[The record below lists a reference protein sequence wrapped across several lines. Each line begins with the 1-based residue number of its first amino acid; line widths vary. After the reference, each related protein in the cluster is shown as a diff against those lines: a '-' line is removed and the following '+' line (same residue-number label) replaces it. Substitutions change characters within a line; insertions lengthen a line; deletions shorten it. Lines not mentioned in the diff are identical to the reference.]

1 MGSTSHNWTKL
12 RWALIPFAAAAL
24 TLAVLHRAHPV
35 QADQAP
41 PPTIKTLKL
50 GEARPGTLYSMTLA
64 VKDPTQL
71 QGANAVLATIKD
83 AQGVIDSKWLHT
95 ADLDFYLTLRPRAA
109 GPVTVTLSSTTPAP
123 EITTTLHKILQA
135 PALPTET
142 PGAIAAAPNNT
153 WQTAQ
158 PIEFGQTIYGSD
170 DERPYAPSR
179 NEDGYAAMVKGFQW
193 FKFTFKEPKPRLVYF
208 TLNVTDR
215 DVPLDVDIFEPGKD
229 DVIPYNKGEFVYQV
243 EATQNYPGLYKF
255 RTRILEPNH
264 DYYIRVAGNHPAYQ
278 LHTSDFPIPPYTDPH
293 QAVRAGMD
301 FLVNMGDSWLSNTPR
316 RGAVALRTTMQHSET
331 QLCIACHPAQFTT
344 RGYLTAVHNGYA
356 PTQRPQLEFLA
367 DRLYN
372 NARPLYGEPNTNWV
386 RVIYTART
394 VSSRLPLLVNQFE
407 QNVTHDK
414 PRPNFAIPYAEYL
427 KIHYKGLKEMPGDEA
442 DGCEPDVSPF
452 EIATQSWQTF
462 DMVYKQTKD
471 EQWRAERD
479 HVETLA
485 LSDAPKNMI
494 DLNWKIMLLA
504 TIDRAKYQS
513 QLDQLIAQLYEY
525 ETPQGAWPYP
535 FDKKAK
541 TADFIS
547 YNAVL
552 AVAMAG
558 RRPETDDHLAVAVKA
573 MLAAQRQEGSW
584 EGDPVYQGFNTPFRA
599 TQFAVMAL
607 STLYPG
613 TTQAKNWDAAYPAPP
628 TRLAKKNLPLL
639 LSQLDQY
646 WDPAPGPVLKQIRE
660 VLLKSD
666 QPLAREAAAR
676 AIGHMAD
683 PGSLPALMQALGDQ
697 TKMVQT
703 SAAYAVR
710 MILSRRQDVAPEGR
724 KLLIAALAS
733 PTPRT
738 RWGAA
743 RVFNQHFRDLTGDKD
758 LLAALERTV
767 NDPVPFVRF
776 EAASGLWRWYYW
788 QVNQPEMRRTTL
800 ETLATRMNVETDAMV
815 RRGLEESIYDLLD
828 ENTGYLTAWV
838 RASAEDDD
846 KKRIGNGYESV
857 VRDQA
862 QVLAKVLR
870 EGTPSGREGILNALW
885 DFHIRH
891 YALPPLKENTV
902 SIGLPAVLTKYVSGV
917 PDLHRPG
924 YEYPPYR
931 EAVDFKYDVHNGF
944 FQTRI
949 GNDSDL
955 IHFFKSSGPELEEAL
970 LACLKDAN
978 DTMKIEVLKAGSTLS
993 GAADERFTLAALT
1006 LSEDSSPEV
1015 RQTVRYVYEE
1025 EQRGALNL
1033 DPPPAAQEDVSSRPK
1048 RSEVEGPAVPPTTR
1062 ADISWWLAVS
1072 ERTKLLLSST
1082 TRSVPQVSLLRPG
1095 IPATDPEGEHQ
1106 LSTLSSRA
1114 EPRDLQFY
1122 FTSNNAIASPPQKEL
1137 SSRPERT
1144 QISYLATFPTATY
1157 VPFLQRK
1164 PQEAGQSHQ
1173 ASLEIW
1179 GSEAEGL
1186 AVPAPDPRLVTKIV
1200 EILQH
1205 GNPDSQAV
1213 VFPMLATLP
1222 NESPWT
1228 TQPEVLSA
1236 LRTLLEQQ
1244 PRPANYAQVLNAA
1257 SSFKT
1262 LMRETNLQQQ
1272 VLEGLNDPNPEVQRA
1287 AIRVSL
1293 EHFLADPQTEPLV
1306 KTSFAHL
1313 DPSATSILLEE
1324 VGDPKFMNRHA
1335 GVSGGAISQ
1344 DQAYFLNKNLVAI
1357 KRPTDLLDN
1366 PLVLSTVLASLHNPD
1381 NNVRAAG
1388 LDTLRKVKGVEQRPE
1403 FHAAMEQLQND
1414 NNPRLKL
1421 IAASVLQGKKL
1432 SEALKDVQ
1440 PGSVLDFNYFV
1451 AKIEPILA
1459 TQGADGKACVFCHAS
1474 HVIFKLRPPNDQGV
1488 FSDQDSEDNYKYA
1501 MHVVDINDPT
1511 KSLILIK
1518 PTRPTDSAGNVGDY
1532 LATHN
1537 GGQRWHGNEQS
1548 WQYRTILEWIRGG
1561 RLETAVVAK

>member
-1 MGSTSHNWTKL
+1 MGAISRNWTRL
-12 RWALIPFAAAAL
+12 RWGFIPLAASALIVGFL
-24 TLAVLHRAHPV
+24 LHVGRSVHANPT
-35 QADQAP
+35 P
-41 PPTIKTLKL
+41 PPTVKEIKL
-50 GEARPGTLYSMTLA
+50 GTARPGTLYAFTLA
-64 VKDPTQL
+64 VKDPAQV
-71 QGANAVLATIKD
+71 QGSDAVLATVKD

-109 GPVTVTLSSTTPAP
+109 GPVTVSLSSTTPAP
-123 EITTTLHKILQA
+123 EMSTSLRKILEA
-135 PALPTET
+135 PVLKTEDGLT
-142 PGAIAAAPNNT
+142 PGVIAAAPNGT

-158 PIEFGQTIYGSD
+158 PFEFGQTIYGSD

-193 FKFTFKEPKPRLVYF
+193 FKFTFKEAKPRLVYF

-215 DVPLDVDIFEPGKD
+215 DVPLDVDIFQLGKD
-229 DVIPYNKGEFVYQV
+229 DVVPFNTGEFVYQV

-255 RTRILEPNH
+255 RTRILEPGQE
-264 DYYIRVAGNHPAYQ
+264 YYVRVAGNHPAYQ
-278 LHTSDFPIPPYTDPH
+278 LHTSDYPIPPYSDPH
-293 QAVRAGMD
+293 LAVRAGMD
-301 FLVNMGDSWLSNTPR
+301 FLVNMGDTWLSNTPR
-316 RGAVALRTTMQHSET
+316 RGAIALRTTMQHSET

-356 PTQRPQLEFLA
+356 PKQRAQLEFLM

-372 NARPLYGEPNTNWV
+372 NTRPLYGEPNTNWV

-394 VSSRLPLLVNQFE
+394 EASRLPLITNQFE
-407 QNVTHDK
+407 QNVTHDP
-414 PRPNFAIPYAEYL
+414 PREKFDKPYAEYL
-427 KIHYKGLKEMPGDEA
+427 KIHYKGVKTMPGDEA

-471 EQWRAERD
+471 PQWLTERN

-485 LSDAPKNMI
+485 LAYEPKNMI
-494 DLNWKIMLLA
+494 DLNWKIMLMS

-513 QLDQLIAQLYEY
+513 QIDQAITQLYEY
-525 ETPQGAWPYP
+525 ETPQGGWPYP

-558 RRPETDDHLAVAVKA
+558 RRPETDEHLALAVKA
-573 MLAAQRQEGSW
+573 MMAAQRQEGSW

-613 TTQAKNWDAAYPAPP
+613 TTEAKDWDAGFPAPP
-628 TRLAKKNLPLL
+628 TKLAKNNLPLL
-639 LSQLDQY
+639 LTQLDLF
-646 WDPAPGPVLKQIRE
+646 WDPAPEPVLKQIRE
-660 VLLKSD
+660 VLIKSD

-676 AIGHMAD
+676 ALGHMAD
-683 PGSLPALMQALGDQ
+683 PGSLPVLMQALGDQ
-697 TKMVQT
+697 TKMVQS

-710 MILSRRQDVAPEGR
+710 MILSRRQDAAPAGR
-724 KLLIAALAS
+724 ALLTAALGS
-733 PTPRT
+733 PNARV

-743 RVFNQHFRDLTGDKD
+743 RVFNQHFRDLTGDKE
-758 LLAALERTV
+758 LLAALEKDV

-788 QVNQPEMRRTTL
+788 QIDQPEMRNSTL

-838 RASAEDDD
+838 RASAEDAD
-846 KKRIGNGYESV
+846 KNAIGAGYEAV
-857 VRDQA
+857 VHDQA

-870 EGTPSGREGILNALW
+870 SATPLGREGILNALW
-885 DFHIRH
+885 DFHVRH
-891 YALPPLKENTV
+891 YALPTLKENTV

-931 EAVDFKYDVHNGF
+931 ETIDFKYDVHNGF
-944 FQTRI
+944 FQTRV

-955 IHFFKSSGPELEEAL
+955 IHFFKSSGPELEAAL
-970 LACLKDAN
+970 LACLQGAN
-978 DTMKIEVLKAGSTLS
+978 DIMKIEVLKAGSTLS
-993 GAADERFTLAALT
+993 GAGDERFTLAALT
-1006 LSEDSSPEV
+1006 LSEDPNLEV
-1015 RQTVRYVYEE
+1015 RQTVRYVYEDG
-1025 EQRGALNL
+1025 QRGVLNL
-1033 DPPPAAQEDVSSRPK
+1033 D
-1048 RSEVEGPAVPPTTR
+1048 
-1062 ADISWWLAVS
+1062 
-1072 ERTKLLLSST
+1072 
-1082 TRSVPQVSLLRPG
+1082 
-1095 IPATDPEGEHQ
+1095 
-1106 LSTLSSRA
+1106 
-1114 EPRDLQFY
+1114 
-1122 FTSNNAIASPPQKEL
+1122 
-1137 SSRPERT
+1137 
-1144 QISYLATFPTATY
+1144 
-1157 VPFLQRK
+1157 
-1164 PQEAGQSHQ
+1164 
-1173 ASLEIW
+1173 
-1179 GSEAEGL
+1179 
-1186 AVPAPDPRLVTKIV
+1186 APDSHTQAQPDPHLVSKIV
-1200 EILQH
+1200 EILKN

-1213 VFPMLATLP
+1213 VLPLLAALP
-1222 NESPWT
+1222 SDSPWAQ
-1228 TQPEVLSA
+1228 QPQVLGG
-1236 LRTLLEQQ
+1236 LRALLEEQ

-1257 SSFKT
+1257 SSFKS
-1262 LMRETNLQQQ
+1262 LMRETDLQQQ
-1272 VLEGLNDPNPEVQRA
+1272 VLAGLNDPNPEVQRA
-1287 AIRVSL
+1287 AVRVSL
-1293 EHFLADPQTEPLV
+1293 EHFLADPSMEPVV
-1306 KTSFAHL
+1306 KTAFAQL
-1313 DPSATSILLEE
+1313 NPSGMGVFLEE

-1344 DQAYFLNKNLVAI
+1344 DQAYFLNKSLVAI

-1366 PLVLSTVLASLHNPD
+1366 PLVLSTVLASLQNPD

-1414 NNPRLKL
+1414 ANPRLKL
-1421 IAASVLQGKKL
+1421 IAVSVLQGKKL

-1474 HVIFKLRPPNDQGV
+1474 HVIFKLHPPNDQGV

-1518 PTRPTDSAGNVGDY
+1518 PTRPTDSVGNVGDY

-1537 GGQRWHGNEQS
+1537 GGQRWHGNEDS

-1561 RLETAVVAK
+1561 RLETAAVTK

>member
-1 MGSTSHNWTKL
+1 MGDVQGFRSMRVMPPNRATL
-12 RWALIPFAAAAL
+12 RWGLIPLSAAGL
-24 TLAVLHRAHPV
+24 ILGSLLHVGGFVHAN
-35 QADQAP
+35 QAP
-41 PPTIKTLKL
+41 APSVREIKL
-50 GEARPGTLYSMTLA
+50 GMARPGTLYAFTLA
-64 VKDPTQL
+64 VKNPAQM
-71 QGANAVLATIKD
+71 QGSDAVLATVKD

-109 GPVTVTLSSTTPAP
+109 GPVTVSLASSAATAQIPQISTS
-123 EITTTLHKILQA
+123 LRKILQA
-135 PALPTET
+135 AAS
-142 PGAIAAAPNNT
+142 PGVIAAAPNGT

-158 PIEFGQTIYGSD
+158 AFEFGQTIYGSD
-170 DERPYAPSR
+170 DERPYAPAR

-193 FKFTFKEPKPRLVYF
+193 FKFTFKEAKPRLVYF

-215 DVPLDVDIFEPGKD
+215 DVPLDVDIFQLGGG
-229 DVIPYNKGEFVYQV
+229 DVVPYNTGEFVYQV

-255 RTRILEPNH
+255 RTRILQPGQQ
-264 DYYIRVAGNHPAYQ
+264 YYVRVASNHPAYQ
-278 LHTSDFPIPPYTDPH
+278 LHTSDFPVPPYSDPH
-293 QAVRAGMD
+293 LAVRAGMD

-356 PTQRPQLEFLA
+356 PRQRAQLEFLT

-394 VSSRLPLLVNQFE
+394 VSSRLPLIADQYE
-407 QNVTHDK
+407 QNITHDK
-414 PRPNFAIPYAEYL
+414 PRPNFSLPYAEYL
-427 KIHYKGLKEMPGDEA
+427 KIHYKGLTTMPGDEA

-452 EIATQSWQTF
+452 EIAAQSWQTF
-462 DMVYKQTKD
+462 DMVYKQTHD
-471 EQWRAERD
+471 QQWLAERD
-479 HVETLA
+479 HVERLA
-485 LSDAPKNMI
+485 VPDAPKNVI

-504 TIDRAKYQS
+504 TIDRAKYQA
-513 QLDQLIAQLYEY
+513 QIDQLINRLYEY
-525 ETPQGAWPYP
+525 ETPQGGWPYP

-558 RRPETDDHLAVAVKA
+558 RRPETDDHLALAVKA

-613 TTQAKNWDAAYPAPP
+613 ATEAKNWDAGYPAPP
-628 TRLAKKNLPLL
+628 SKLAKNNLPLL

-646 WDPAPGPVLKQIRE
+646 WDPAPEPVLKQIRE
-660 VLLKSD
+660 VLVKSD

-676 AIGHMAD
+676 ALGHMAD
-683 PGSLPALMQALGDQ
+683 PASLPALIQALGDQ

-710 MILSRRQDVAPEGR
+710 MILSRRQDTAPEGR
-724 KLLIAALAS
+724 KLLVAALGS
-733 PTPRT
+733 PNPRT

-743 RVFNQHFRDLTGDKD
+743 RVFNQHFRQLTGDKD
-758 LLAALERTV
+758 LLAALERAV

-776 EAASGLWRWYYW
+776 EAAGGLWRWYYW
-788 QVNQPEMRRTTL
+788 QVDQPEMRRSTL
-800 ETLATRMNVETDAMV
+800 ETLAMRMNVETDAMV

-838 RASAEDDD
+838 RASATDAD
-846 KKRIGNGYESV
+846 KKRIGDGYEAV

-870 EGTPSGREGILNALW
+870 EGTPLGREGILNALW

-891 YALPPLKENTV
+891 YALPPLKQNTV

-924 YEYPPYR
+924 YEYSPYR
-931 EAVDFKYDVHNGF
+931 ETVDFKYDVHNGF
-944 FQTRI
+944 FQTRV

-993 GAADERFTLAALT
+993 GAGDEKFTLAALD
-1006 LSEDSSPEV
+1006 LSEDPSLEV
-1015 RQTVRYVYEE
+1015 RQTVRYVYEDG
-1025 EQRGALNL
+1025 QRGVLNL
-1033 DPPPAAQEDVSSRPK
+1033 DAPA
-1048 RSEVEGPAVPPTTR
+1048 
-1062 ADISWWLAVS
+1062 
-1072 ERTKLLLSST
+1072 
-1082 TRSVPQVSLLRPG
+1082 
-1095 IPATDPEGEHQ
+1095 
-1106 LSTLSSRA
+1106 
-1114 EPRDLQFY
+1114 
-1122 FTSNNAIASPPQKEL
+1122 
-1137 SSRPERT
+1137 
-1144 QISYLATFPTATY
+1144 
-1157 VPFLQRK
+1157 
-1164 PQEAGQSHQ
+1164 
-1173 ASLEIW
+1173 
-1179 GSEAEGL
+1179 
-1186 AVPAPDPRLVTKIV
+1186 APDPHLVSKVV
-1200 EILQH
+1200 EILEH

-1213 VFPMLATLP
+1213 VLPLLAALP
-1222 NESPWT
+1222 SDSPWAT
-1228 TQPEVLSA
+1228 EPEVLA
-1236 LRTLLEQQ
+1236 GLRTLLEQQ

-1257 SSFKT
+1257 SSFRS
-1262 LMRETNLQQQ
+1262 LMRETDLQQQ
-1272 VLEGLNDPNPEVQRA
+1272 VLAGLNDANPEVQRA

-1293 EHFLADPQTEPLV
+1293 EHFLADPATAPLV
-1306 KTSFAHL
+1306 KKAFANL
-1313 DPSATSILLEE
+1313 DPSATGILLEE
-1324 VGDPKFMNRHA
+1324 VGDPKFLNRHA

-1357 KRPTDLLDN
+1357 KRPADLLDN
-1366 PLVLSTVLASLHNPD
+1366 PLVLGTILASLQNPD
-1381 NNVRAAG
+1381 NNVRAAA
-1388 LDTLRKVKGVEQRPE
+1388 LDTLRKVKGIEQRRE
-1403 FHAAMEQLQND
+1403 FRAAMEQLQND

-1421 IAASVLQGKKL
+1421 IAASVLQGKNL

-1474 HVIFKLRPPNDQGV
+1474 HVIFKLRPPNDAGV
-1488 FSDQDSEDNYKYA
+1488 FSDQDSEENYKYA

-1511 KSLILIK
+1511 KSLMLIK
-1518 PTRPTDSAGNVGDY
+1518 PTRPTDSVGNVGDY

-1537 GGQRWHGNEQS
+1537 GGQRWHGNEDS

-1561 RLETAVVAK
+1561 RLETAAVGK